1 MGSFARHLVLTLS
14 TVACVT
20 SCQGVVA
27 DQGVDADLQVSGGQ
41 FFRNT
46 RPVENGG
53 PRVKTVTAS
62 PSVRPG
68 SVGTCS
74 GALEP
79 EATGVALA
87 LDGDR
92 GYWVLPAGLPDVAS
106 PQFPTFLASI
116 AFGSRIRQ
124 GARTLEVHAVDE
136 QGRFGPGATRLVN
149 VAASARPTGRF
160 VVHLKWDNDADLDL
174 HVVEPSGV
182 EIFKRNTDSQDKAPS
197 GSPPEPGAERSGGRL
212 DFDSNASCV
221 RDGRRAESV
230 VYLAPPP
237 RGRYIVRVDA
247 FSLCNQINAW
257 WRVEAVLDGRTI
269 GTSEGLATEVDTRF
283 PHDRGAG
290 VLALEIDVP

>member
-1 MGSFARHLVLTLS
+1 MGTFLPHFVLTLS

-20 SCQGVVA
+20 SCQVVVP
-27 DQGVDADLQVSGGQ
+27 DQGLDADLQVSGAQ
-41 FFRNT
+41 FFRNAW
-46 RPVENGG
+46 PVENGG
-53 PRVKTVTAS
+53 PRAKTVTAS
-62 PSVRPG
+62 PTVLPG

-74 GALEP
+74 GSLDP

-106 PQFPTFLASI
+106 PQFPTFSASI

-136 QGRFGPGATRLVN
+136 QGRFGPGATRLLD
-149 VAASARPTGRF
+149 VASPASPTGKF
-160 VVHLKWDNDADLDL
+160 EIHLKWDNDADLDL
-174 HVVEPSGV
+174 HVVEPTGV

-197 GSPPEPGAERSGGRL
+197 SSPPGPGTERPGGRL

-221 RDGRRAESV
+221 RDGRRAENV
-230 VYLAPPP
+230 VYRAPPP

-247 FSLCNQINAW
+247 FSLCKEINAW
-257 WRVEAVLDGRTI
+257 WRVDAMLDGRTI
-269 GTSEGLATEVDTRF
+269 GTSEGLATDVDTRF